1 MAAVLRLVLSH
12 QYILCDFMIPA
23 LLDALTIF
31 FIVAGLALLW
41 LNLRAWRRRTI
52 PIGSKVKGH
61 NVHHHHATVPI
72 APPGREEHLA
82 PMPDADLATSRARAE
97 ECVDLAARATSE
109 TDKEAWLQMAE
120 KWIKLVEDAERG
132 RSVK

>member
-1 MAAVLRLVLSH
+1 
-12 QYILCDFMIPA
+12 MIPA

-41 LNLRAWRRRTI
+41 LNLRAWRRRTV
-52 PIGSKVKGH
+52 PIGSKVKMH
-61 NVHHHHATVPI
+61 NVHHHHAATVPI
-72 APPGREEHLA
+72 APPVHEEHLA
-82 PMPDADLATSRARAE
+82 AMSDADLATSRARAE
-97 ECVDLAARATSE
+97 ECLELAAQSTSQ
-109 TDKEAWLQMAE
+109 TDKEIWLQMAE